1 MTEKLPLISKAI
13 RKFLRK
19 SEEGIK
25 GFLTP
30 GLLFEELGIR
40 YIGPVNG
47 HDINEMVHLFESL
60 KSIKGPVLVHVFTKK
75 GYKSLKAEDD
85 SIKYYSLSGKT
96 EKKSEN
102 LSYSSVFGKS
112 VVSAAKDNN
121 FICITAAMQI
131 GTGLNEFSEKYPDRI
146 IDVGI
151 AESHAIT
158 YAWIV
163 CK

>member
-1 MTEKLPLISKAI
+1 MHHNRIITNPTYNKLRSEVWDITGKLPLISKTI
-13 RKFLRK
+13 RKFLKK

-47 HDINEMVHLFESL
+47 HDINEMIHLFESL

-85 SIKYYSLSGKT
+85 SIKYYSLSGSKNNYP
-96 EKKSEN
+96 KKGV
-102 LSYSSVFGKS
+102 SYSKILG
-112 VVSAAKDNN
+112 N
-121 FICITAAMQI
+121 T
-131 GTGLNEFSEKYPDRI
+131 L
-146 IDVGI
+146 IDI
-151 AESHAIT
+151 ADF
-158 YAWIV
+158 
-163 CK
+163 